1 MIIAIDGPAGA
12 GKSTIAKKIAEI
24 INIEY
29 IDTGAMYRAVSY
41 KFINKGIN
49 TSDFQNVINCISETE
64 IDFRNNHIYLDSK
77 DVSDLIRSTEVTSLV
92 SEVSA
97 IKEVRDKLVYLQRK
111 IGERKSAI
119 LDGRDIG
126 TVVFPNADFKFFLT
140 ARPDVRALRR
150 YEEIKDQAKK
160 VSLEEITK
168 SIIERDLKDTSR
180 EISPLTKADDDIEID
195 TSDKGIE
202 EVVSEIIRIVK
213 GA

>member
-1 MIIAIDGPAGA
+1 M
-12 GKSTIAKKIAEI
+12 
-24 INIEY
+24 
-29 IDTGAMYRAVSY
+29 
-41 KFINKGIN
+41 
-49 TSDFQNVINCISETE
+49 
-64 IDFRNNHIYLDSK
+64 
-77 DVSDLIRSTEVTSLV
+77 
-92 SEVSA
+92 
-97 IKEVRDKLVYLQRK
+97 QRK

-180 EISPLTKADDDIEID
+180 EISPLKKADDAIEID